1 MTGGTTAPLT
11 SSQAST
17 TPGSQTMTTR
27 AARAYAIR
35 DERGGLWPAIGQ
47 SVQGQEKSGPSS
59 QEKSGASSE
68 ENSNSVAAAGAAAAE
83 ARSHTTQMARANTQT
98 HTSIAHTTSTHTHTS
113 PKSDARVVGH
123 SGMLKHS
130 GMLNDLEGMAVD
142 GLQGARA
149 FWSQTP
155 AFWSKPLHSK
165 ASPARP
171 TSSSCA
177 TSSSHLPLPSLASA
191 LSPRHAPLKDGGGGG
206 GLEKE
211 DWSAIGFVDIAEA
224 GSNRAVLPPSPRPA
238 TTRGS
243 EGSETAP
250 DTGDGGRGDAKGG
263 GSVHEYHDAD
273 TPPHT
278 NPRNTPFRR
287 QSLDR
292 QTLSECAPH
301 TFSLPLSARERD
313 NYRKNPLSAGDTRAS
328 FLTAA

>member
-1 MTGGTTAPLT
+1 MPSPPPHTHTHTPTTSSAALNDMTGGTTAPLT

-68 ENSNSVAAAGAAAAE
+68 EINTESSQEKRPPSLSSAMSAVTNTYSNSVAAAGAAAAE

-130 GMLNDLEGMAVD
+130 GMLNYLEGMAVD

-206 GLEKE
+206 GGKGRLV
-211 DWSAIGFVDIAEA
+211 GFL
-224 GSNRAVLPPSPRPA
+224 GLFVL
-238 TTRGS
+238 
-243 EGSETAP
+243 
-250 DTGDGGRGDAKGG
+250 
-263 GSVHEYHDAD
+263 
-273 TPPHT
+273 
-278 NPRNTPFRR
+278 
-287 QSLDR
+287 
-292 QTLSECAPH
+292 
-301 TFSLPLSARERD
+301 
-313 NYRKNPLSAGDTRAS
+313 
-328 FLTAA
+328 